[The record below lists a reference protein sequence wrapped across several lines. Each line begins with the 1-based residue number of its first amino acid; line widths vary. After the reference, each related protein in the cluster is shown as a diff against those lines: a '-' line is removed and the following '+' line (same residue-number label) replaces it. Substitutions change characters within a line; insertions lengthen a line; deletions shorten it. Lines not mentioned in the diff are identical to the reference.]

1 MRKVYHTSGSGAA
14 MAVSIGLSVLFTAV
28 LFGMLPFSHMVA
40 KPTRTLELRKASIA
54 DLPPPADEPPP
65 APPME
70 AAPPPA
76 APPQPQLA
84 EAPQQIPLSADLE
97 VATGSG
103 GALAGFGEVQAM
115 AAVEAIREE
124 AFEVEDLERGP
135 EVVSQVPPAYPPEL
149 RKARVEGTVTLAL
162 LVGEDGNVEDV
173 RVENSSRA
181 EFEKPALEAVRRWR
195 FRPGTKEG
203 NAVKAFVRLPLRFRI
218 PQG

>member
-1 MRKVYHTSGSGAA
+1 
-14 MAVSIGLSVLFTAV
+14 MALSIGLSVLITGV
-28 LFGMLPFSHMVA
+28 LFGLLPFSHMVA
-40 KPTRTLELRKASIA
+40 KPTRTLELRKTSIA
-54 DLPPPADEPPP
+54 DLPPPVDDPPP

-70 AAPPPA
+70 AEPPPA

-84 EAPQQIPLSADLE
+84 ETPQQIPLSADLE

-115 AAVEAIREE
+115 ATVDAIREE

-135 EVVSQVPPAYPPEL
+135 EVLSQVPPVYPAEL

-162 LVGEDGNVEDV
+162 LVGKDGTVEEA
-173 RVENSSRA
+173 RVENSSRS
-181 EFEKPALEAVRRWR
+181 EFEQPALEAVRRWR

-203 NAVKAFVRLPLRFRI
+203 NAAKAFVRIPLRFRI
-218 PQG
+218 PRS